1 MMKSERISKKRVVVT
16 ALSICFLF
24 GLWIFVAVNYPDMIP
39 SPKETWS
46 RFLLTFS
53 KPIKKMNL
61 LQHVAASLRR
71 VGIALLLSWAAG
83 VSFGVV
89 IGWNRTADALFGSVF
104 TMLRPIPPLAWIPLI
119 TICFGISEMPKIL
132 IVFIGGFI
140 PVVVNTQAGMQNME
154 GLYLEVARS
163 FCANRRQLLWEVAMP
178 SIMPAILAGM
188 RTSTSS
194 AWMVVVAAEMLGASS
209 GVGFLISRGMDSA
222 DTPLVLV
229 AMIAIGIVGALLAIV
244 FDLVERKA
252 CPWMEK
258 R

>member
-1 MMKSERISKKRVVVT
+1 MMKSRRINRKRIIVT
-16 ALSICFLF
+16 ALSISFLL
-24 GLWIFVAVNYPDMIP
+24 GIWIFVAANYPEMIP
-39 SPKETWS
+39 SPQKTWD
-46 RFLLTFS
+46 RFMLTFS
-53 KPIKKMNL
+53 KPVKKLNL

-71 VGIALLLSWAAG
+71 VGIALLISWVTG
-83 VSFGVV
+83 VAFGVV
-89 IGWNRTADALFGSVF
+89 IGWNRTANALFGSVF

-119 TICFGISEMPKIL
+119 TICFGIGEMPKIL
-132 IVFIGGFI
+132 IVFIGAFI
-140 PVVVNTQAGMQNME
+140 PVVVNTQAGMSNVE
-154 GLYLEVARS
+154 GLYLDVAKS
-163 FCANRRQLLWEVAMP
+163 FSADNRQLLWEVAMP

-244 FDLVERKA
+244 FELVERMA